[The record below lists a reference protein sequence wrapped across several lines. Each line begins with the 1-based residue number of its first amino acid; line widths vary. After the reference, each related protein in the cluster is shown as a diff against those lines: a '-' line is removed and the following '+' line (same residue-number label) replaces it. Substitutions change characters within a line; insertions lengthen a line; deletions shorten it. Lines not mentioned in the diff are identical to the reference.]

1 MSQMQFSTDTLRG
14 ILLAIARPELTIYQ
28 NEKKHIGYEIRIRIN
43 VRADSSAFLE
53 NIEQALQE
61 NNIRCKVKYNEGKH
75 RPKPI
80 LWVSGIRHIVNVCT
94 LLNGYPSAKGDWAEF
109 TEAAN
114 IIYQGE
120 HNTQDGLD
128 NLLRIKG
135 EIL

>member
-1 MSQMQFSTDTLRG
+1 MSQTQFNLESLRG

-43 VRADSSAFLE
+43 VRADSRQFLE
-53 NIEQALQE
+53 EINTALLE
-61 NNIRCKVKYNEGKH
+61 NGIRCKVKYNEGKH

-80 LWVSGIRHIVNVCT
+80 LWVSGIRHIVNVCEI
-94 LLNGYPSAKGDWAEF
+94 LNGYPSAKGDWAQF

-114 IIYQGE
+114 IIYQGL

-128 NLLRIKG
+128 TLLRIKG

>member
-1 MSQMQFSTDTLRG
+1 MSQTPFSIDTLRG

-43 VRADSSAFLE
+43 VRADSRSFLE
-53 NIEQALQE
+53 EINHALLE
-61 NNIRCKVKYNEGKH
+61 NGIRSKVKYNEGKH

-80 LWVSGIRHIVNVCT
+80 LWISGIRHIVNTCEI
-94 LLNGYPSAKGDWAEF
+94 LEGYPSAKGDWSEF

-120 HNTQDGLD
+120 HNTQEGLD